1 MSDEK
6 PKKTATTLE
15 GLVAAL
21 PAKIF
26 RRDALAVLVTLAI
39 GAAGYAWAQSKAT
52 ERVEDVTAA
61 KVAPLKKQ
69 VEELSAEFREVKA
82 QINANEARAAERFD
96 VLYRAMFTGRRDSRA
111 DELATPAPQAP
122 KDGGP

>member
-1 MSDEK
+1 MSDER
-6 PKKTATTLE
+6 KKEDSLD
-15 GLVAAL
+15 V
-21 PAKIF
+21 K
-26 RRDALAVLVTLAI
+26 AVLNRVFKREAATIITVGIIAI
-39 GAAGYAWAQSKAT
+39 AGYAWAQKLAT
-52 ERVEDVTAA
+52 ERVEDITDA
-61 KVAPLKKQ
+61 KVRPLKKQ
-69 VEELSAEFREVKA
+69 VEELSAELREVKA

>member
-1 MSDEK
+1 MSDAK
-6 PKKTATTLE
+6 PKKPATTLE

-26 RRDALAVLVTLAI
+26 RRDALAVLVTLGV

-61 KVAPLKKQ
+61 KVAPLKRQ
-69 VEELSAEFREVKA
+69 VEELQSEVRELKA
-82 QINANEARAAERFD
+82 QVNANEARAAERFD
-96 VLYRAMFTGRRDSRA
+96 VLYRTMLSGRRDSRA
-111 DELATPAPQAP
+111 DELATPAPPA